1 MFKTPWE
8 MEHLARA
15 RMERL
20 APHGRQPHPVTTW
33 DIMPGPA
40 RPLAR
45 MRRCCGRGLIAA
57 GERLAGSEPR
67 ALQPLPTGSVRLGRP
82 S

>member
-8 MEHLARA
+8 MENLARD
-15 RMERL
+15 RMQQL
-20 APHGRQPHPVTTW
+20 VAHGRNPLPLKTQALTQDPS
-33 DIMPGPA
+33 

-45 MRRCCGRGLIAA
+45 VRRCCGQGLIAA

-67 ALQPLPTGSVRLGRP
+67 ALQPLPTGSVRLG
-82 S
+82 